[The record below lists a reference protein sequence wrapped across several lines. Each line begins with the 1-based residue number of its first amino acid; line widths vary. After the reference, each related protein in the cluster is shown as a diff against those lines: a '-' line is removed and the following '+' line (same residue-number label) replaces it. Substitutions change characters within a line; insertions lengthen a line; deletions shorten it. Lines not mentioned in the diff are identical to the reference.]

1 MSSKSSLKRMEE
13 KYFSQDTYMNLE
25 LKVAKEI
32 WRMVSLFTCTTGY
45 KK

>member
-1 MSSKSSLKRMEE
+1 MEV
-13 KYFSQDTYMNLE
+13 KDFPQDTYMNLE

-32 WRMVSLFTCTTGY
+32 RRMMSLFTCNTGY